1 MKYVIYS
8 MEDVSNIDF
17 SQVIETSQDTLRL
30 SLNGEYAL
38 LKFRGD
44 TPDFLVGLQQYTY
57 AEMIPIMR
65 SAEWANQE

>member
-30 SLNGEYAL
+30 SLNGECAL

-44 TPDFLVGLQQYTY
+44 TPGFLVGLQQFTY
-57 AEMIPIMR
+57 AEMTPIMR